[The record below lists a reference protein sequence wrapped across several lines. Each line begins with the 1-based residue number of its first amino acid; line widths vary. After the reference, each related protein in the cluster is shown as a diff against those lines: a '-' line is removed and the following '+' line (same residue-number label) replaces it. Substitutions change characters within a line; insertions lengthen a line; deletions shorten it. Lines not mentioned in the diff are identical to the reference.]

1 MATTKKR
8 GRPAKVIKD
17 EASPLAEETFVISV
31 DTGETVVTGTGP
43 TMLDALKSL
52 EAPVKIVR
60 KTVISLSHGDKS
72 TEFVY
77 TIPRAKRIFY
87 PITRHITAKHFS
99 LLLK

>member
-1 MATTKKR
+1 MATTKK
-8 GRPAKVIKD
+8 AKALPTNNFTV
-17 EASPLAEETFVISV
+17 SV
-31 DTGETVVTGTGP
+31 NTGDTIATGTGA
-43 TMLDALKSL
+43 TMLDAIKAL
-52 EAPVKIVR
+52 EMPTKIVR
-60 KTVISLSHGDKS
+60 KSIVSLSNGEKS